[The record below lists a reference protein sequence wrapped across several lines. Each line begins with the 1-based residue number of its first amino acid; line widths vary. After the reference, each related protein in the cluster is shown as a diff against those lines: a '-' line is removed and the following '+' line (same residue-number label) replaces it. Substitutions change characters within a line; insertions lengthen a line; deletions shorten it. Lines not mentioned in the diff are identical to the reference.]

1 MAVIHYLEVL
11 TKTVPK
17 YPIIPLYYEKDHPL
31 SSLTLTV
38 LVVFS
43 SLAVFSS
50 SILTRKKKKYSLFPS
65 CYFYN
70 LVSTA
75 FFHPRPFSIYFAI
88 EVKLKISYYF
98 YYFDLL
104 FWISY

>member
-50 SILTRKKKKYSLFPS
+50 SILTRKKKSTVFFLLAIFIIWFLLLFSILGLFPS
-65 CYFYN
+65 T
-70 LVSTA
+70 LQ
-75 FFHPRPFSIYFAI
+75 
-88 EVKLKISYYF
+88 LK
-98 YYFDLL
+98 
-104 FWISY
+104 